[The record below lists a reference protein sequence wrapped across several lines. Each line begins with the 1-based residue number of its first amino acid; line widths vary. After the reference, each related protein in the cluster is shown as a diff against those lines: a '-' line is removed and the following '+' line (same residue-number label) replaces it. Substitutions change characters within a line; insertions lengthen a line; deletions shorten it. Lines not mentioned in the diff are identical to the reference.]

1 MLCKNMTMKVHYQNR
16 DKCAV
21 SYLPLAYGHGEN
33 GINYELYD
41 LLQVNL

>member
-1 MLCKNMTMKVHYQNR
+1 MLCKNMTVKVHYQNR

-21 SYLPLAYGHGEN
+21 SCLPLEYGRGEN
-33 GINYELYD
+33 GINSELYD